1 MYTVNLGGTAVGT
14 AINVS
19 DSYFYKI
26 VPNLEKL
33 TGYPLKQAEDLLTQQ
48 KIWNGL
54 CCCIQRDKTCAV
66 DLPRCATIFA

>member
-33 TGYPLKQAEDLLTQQ
+33 TGYPLKQA
-48 KIWNGL
+48 
-54 CCCIQRDKTCAV
+54 
-66 DLPRCATIFA
+66 